1 LQGDSGRKK
10 TDCKGKIGMM
20 EADKIIVYVDK
31 NIIKIYAGRFGMI
44 EKAKTVTVNEDLFV
58 HLNELLYILGWKQTE
73 KDDLMKIITYER
85 KPK

>member
-1 LQGDSGRKK
+1 
-10 TDCKGKIGMM
+10 MM

-44 EKAKTVTVNEDLFV
+44 EKVKTITVSDGLFV
-58 HLNELLYILGWKQTE
+58 HVDELLSILGWKQTE
-73 KDDLMKIITYER
+73 KDDLMNVITYER